1 MIDLIFY
8 FVIFI
13 GFIVVLVRSAMFTID
28 NIIKFCKITGV
39 SEFAAGFIIIA
50 ISTSLPEI
58 SVAFFATYSDN
69 VEITLGDIF
78 GSNITNIALITPIFF
93 LLSPIKILE
102 KTKIKGINL
111 LLISSIV
118 PIFLLLYPGDE
129 VVGVILLAIFGLF
142 VYVIFKS
149 NPTEIDE
156 SIKSSNSDSY
166 SYRRPLVYFI
176 IGMTI
181 VIISAKVIV
190 DSATIIADST
200 GIGQSVIGSTI
211 IALGTSLPELT
222 VGIIAVRRKYLA
234 LTLGN
239 IIGSCV
245 TNITLILG
253 IVLILSENHI
263 DFTIISTL
271 IVFAIITSLILYMFL
286 RTKVV
291 LIWYS
296 IFLLILYNVYL
307 FTINE
312 IPNILKASNII

>member
-13 GFIVVLVRSAMFTID
+13 GFILVLVKSAMFTID
-28 NIIKFCKITGV
+28 NIVKFCKISGV

-111 LLISSIV
+111 LLISSII
-118 PIFLLLYPGDE
+118 PIFLLVYPGDE
-129 VVGVILLAIFGLF
+129 IVGMILLVIFGLF

-149 NPTEIDE
+149 NPREIDE

-166 SYRRPLVYFI
+166 RRPLVYFL

-181 VIISAKVIV
+181 VIISAKIIV

-253 IVLILSENHI
+253 IVLIISENHI

-271 IVFAIITSLILYMFL
+271 IVFAIITSLILFMFL
-286 RTKVV
+286 RTKEI

>member
-1 MIDLIFY
+1 M
-8 FVIFI
+8 
-13 GFIVVLVRSAMFTID
+13 GFIIVLVRSAMFTVD
-28 NIIKFCKITGV
+28 NIVKFCKITSV

-50 ISTSLPEI
+50 VSTSLPEI

-69 VEITLGDIF
+69 AEITLGDIF

-111 LLISSIV
+111 LLISSII

-129 VVGVILLAIFGLF
+129 IIGIILLATFGLF

-149 NPTEIDE
+149 NPREIDE
-156 SIKSSNSDSY
+156 SIKPSNSD
-166 SYRRPLVYFI
+166 SYRRPLVYFF

-181 VIISAKVIV
+181 VIISAKMIV
-190 DSATIIADST
+190 DSAIIIADTT
-200 GIGQSVIGSTI
+200 GLGQSVIGATI

-222 VGIIAVRRKYLA
+222 VGIVAVRRKYLA

-253 IVLILSENHI
+253 IVLILSENNI
-263 DFTIISTL
+263 NFTIISTL
-271 IVFAIITSLILYMFL
+271 ILFAIITSLIMFLFL
-286 RTKVV
+286 RTKAI

-296 IFLLILYNVYL
+296 IFLLILYIVYL
-307 FTINE
+307 FTLNE

>member
-13 GFIVVLVRSAMFTID
+13 GFILVLVKSAMFTID
-28 NIIKFCKITGV
+28 NIVKFCKISGV

-111 LLISSIV
+111 LLISSII
-118 PIFLLLYPGDE
+118 PIFLLVYPGDE
-129 VVGVILLAIFGLF
+129 IVGMILLAIFGLF

-149 NPTEIDE
+149 NPREIDE

-166 SYRRPLVYFI
+166 RRPLVYFL

-181 VIISAKVIV
+181 VIISAKIIV

-253 IVLILSENHI
+253 IVLIISENHI

-271 IVFAIITSLILYMFL
+271 IVFAIITSLILFMFL
-286 RTKVV
+286 RTKEI